1 MPDMDKLLGGPLL
14 PTLLK
19 LAIASVVVGIVLA
32 VFGIRPID
40 LWRDFID
47 TFMRVW
53 EMGFDAI
60 RWSGEYFMLGAIVV
74 IPIFI
79 IVRLWSVLVERNGKN
94 GPQS

>member
-1 MPDMDKLLGGPLL
+1 MDKLLGGPLL

-47 TFMRVW
+47 TFVRVW

-60 RWSGEYFMLGAIVV
+60 RWSGEYFLLGAIVV

-79 IVRLWSVLVERNGKN
+79 IVRLWSLLVERNGKN
-94 GPQS
+94 GPQA

>member
-1 MPDMDKLLGGPLL
+1 MDKLLGGPLL

-40 LWRDFID
+40 LWQDFID
-47 TFMRVW
+47 TFVRVW

-60 RWSGEYFMLGAIVV
+60 RWSGEYFVLGAVVV

-79 IVRLWSVLVERNGKN
+79 VVRLWSFLVERGGKN

>member
-1 MPDMDKLLGGPLL
+1 MDKLLGGPLL

-47 TFMRVW
+47 TF
-53 EMGFDAI
+53 
-60 RWSGEYFMLGAIVV
+60 
-74 IPIFI
+74 
-79 IVRLWSVLVERNGKN
+79 VR
-94 GPQS
+94 GPANISCLARSW

>member
-1 MPDMDKLLGGPLL
+1 MDKLLGGPLL

-40 LWRDFID
+40 LWHDFLD
-47 TFMRVW
+47 TVIRVW

-60 RWSGEYFMLGAIVV
+60 RWSGEYFVLGAVVV

-79 IVRLWSVLVERNGKN
+79 VVRLWTLLVERNGRN